1 MSKQDIQIPDIGE
14 LVWDAE
20 NQAASLEKVI
30 SYSRKIALDAYQW
43 YLVEKKSKKQ
53 YTKILRIGVIVSSAI
68 AGILPII
75 SEILRNAWETSS
87 SIWLSPAWASVAVA
101 IAGTLILFDRFFG
114 VSSGWM
120 RYIEAMM
127 KIRTVLN
134 EFDFDC
140 VNAKISRQTDT
151 FQIQQMVIR
160 CNTLVKQVNLIVLEE
175 TRKWDQEFRDALG
188 KLDEQVQKLEQQ
200 SSEKNFG
207 ALNVV
212 ITNRENCEGDMEITV
227 DNAPPKNITGKTAA
241 FTGLMPG
248 TRVIRLKGKIAGKTA
263 IVEKAAI
270 VDTGKVTEI
279 EIPLA

>member
-1 MSKQDIQIPDIGE
+1 MYAIR
-14 LVWDAE
+14 
-20 NQAASLEKVI
+20 
-30 SYSRKIALDAYQW
+30 SYYA
-43 YLVEKKSKKQ
+43 
-53 YTKILRIGVIVSSAI
+53 
-68 AGILPII
+68 
-75 SEILRNAWETSS
+75 
-87 SIWLSPAWASVAVA
+87 AWASVAVA

-140 VNAKISRQTDT
+140 VNAKISRQTDIL
-151 FQIQQMVIR
+151 QIQQMIIR

-212 ITNRENCEGDMEITV
+212 
-227 DNAPPKNITGKTAA
+227 
-241 FTGLMPG
+241 
-248 TRVIRLKGKIAGKTA
+248 
-263 IVEKAAI
+263 
-270 VDTGKVTEI
+270 
-279 EIPLA
+279 